1 MANSEFEQIVDD
13 FNFLDD
19 WEDKYRYVIEEG
31 KKMPALD
38 ESFKVDSNKVNGC
51 ASQVWLQFSVS
62 DTLYFDGDSD
72 AIIVKGLI
80 AVLRKLYNGTPINQ
94 IKSIS
99 ASENLKRL
107 GLDDHLSTQRSNGVK
122 AMVERIKSFGYA
134 FKRSIGYVF
143 ER

>member
-13 FNFLDD
+13 FDFLDD

-38 ESFKVDSNKVNGC
+38 ESFKVDGNKVNGC

-122 AMVERIKSFGYA
+122 AMVERIQSFG
-134 FKRSIGYVF
+134 
-143 ER
+143 

>member
-1 MANSEFEQIVDD
+1 MKNSEFEQIVED

-38 ESFKVDSNKVNGC
+38 DSLKVDSNKVNGC
-51 ASQVWLQFSVS
+51 ASQVWLNFSIS
-62 DTLYFDGDSD
+62 DTLHFEGDSD

-80 AVLRKLYNGTPINQ
+80 AILRKLYNDTPIDD
-94 IKSIS
+94 IKKIS
-99 ASENLKRL
+99 AWENLKRL

-122 AMVERIKSFGYA
+122 AMVEKIKSFG
-134 FKRSIGYVF
+134 
-143 ER
+143 

>member
-13 FNFLDD
+13 FDFLDD

-31 KKMPALD
+31 KKMPVLD
-38 ESFKVDSNKVNGC
+38 ESLKVDSNKVDGC

-80 AVLRKLYNGTPINQ
+80 AVLRKLYNGTPVNQ

-122 AMVERIKSFGYA
+122 AMVERIKSFG
-134 FKRSIGYVF
+134 
-143 ER
+143 

>member
-80 AVLRKLYNGTPINQ
+80 AVLRKLYNGTPINK

-122 AMVERIKSFGYA
+122 AMVERIQSFG
-134 FKRSIGYVF
+134 
-143 ER
+143 

>member
-13 FNFLDD
+13 FDFLDD

-38 ESFKVDSNKVNGC
+38 ESFKVDCNKVNGC

-80 AVLRKLYNGTPINQ
+80 AVLRKLYNGTPMSQ

-122 AMVERIKSFGYA
+122 AMVERIQSFG
-134 FKRSIGYVF
+134 
-143 ER
+143 

>member
-13 FNFLDD
+13 FDFLDD

-31 KKMPALD
+31 KKMPTLD
-38 ESFKVDSNKVNGC
+38 QSFKVDSNKVNGC

-122 AMVERIKSFGYA
+122 AMVERIQSFG
-134 FKRSIGYVF
+134 
-143 ER
+143 

>member
-1 MANSEFEQIVDD
+1 LKNSEFEQIVED

-38 ESFKVDSNKVNGC
+38 GSLKVDSNKVNGC
-51 ASQVWLQFSVS
+51 ASQVWLNFSIS
-62 DTLYFDGDSD
+62 DRLHFEGDSD

-80 AVLRKLYNGTPINQ
+80 AILRKLYNDTPIDE
-94 IKSIS
+94 IKNIS
-99 ASENLKRL
+99 AWENFKRL

-122 AMVERIKSFGYA
+122 AMVARIKSFG
-134 FKRSIGYVF
+134 
-143 ER
+143 

>member
-13 FNFLDD
+13 FEFLED

-38 ESFKVDSNKVNGC
+38 EALKVESNKVNGC
-51 ASQVWLQFSVS
+51 ASQVWLHFSVS

-80 AVLRKLYNGTPINQ
+80 ALLRKLYNGTPVNE
-94 IKSIS
+94 IKNIS
-99 ASENLKRL
+99 ALDSLKRL
-107 GLDDHLSTQRSNGVK
+107 GLDEHLSAQRSNGVK
-122 AMVERIKSFGYA
+122 AMVEKIN
-134 FKRSIGYVF
+134 SIS
-143 ER
+143 

>member
-13 FNFLDD
+13 FDFLDD

-38 ESFKVDSNKVNGC
+38 ESLKVDSNKVNGC

-80 AVLRKLYNGTPINQ
+80 AVLRKLYNGTPMSQ

-107 GLDDHLSTQRSNGVK
+107 GLDEHLSTQRSNGVR
-122 AMVERIKSFGYA
+122 AMVERIQSFG
-134 FKRSIGYVF
+134 
-143 ER
+143 

>member
-1 MANSEFEQIVDD
+1 MANSKFEQIVDD
-13 FNFLDD
+13 FDFLDD

-31 KKMPALD
+31 KKMPVLD

-80 AVLRKLYNGTPINQ
+80 AVLRKLYNGMPINQ

-99 ASENLKRL
+99 AAENLKRL

-122 AMVERIKSFGYA
+122 AMVEKIKSFG
-134 FKRSIGYVF
+134 
-143 ER
+143 

>member
-1 MANSEFEQIVDD
+1 MKHSEFEQIVED

-38 ESFKVDSNKVNGC
+38 DALKVDSNKVNGC
-51 ASQVWLQFSVS
+51 ASQVLLNFSIS
-62 DTLYFDGDSD
+62 DTLHFEGDSD

-80 AVLRKLYNGTPINQ
+80 AILRKLYNDTPIDD
-94 IKSIS
+94 IKNIS
-99 ASENLKRL
+99 AWENLKRL

-122 AMVERIKSFGYA
+122 AMVEKIKSFG
-134 FKRSIGYVF
+134 
-143 ER
+143 

>member
-13 FNFLDD
+13 FDFLDD

-31 KKMPALD
+31 KKMPELD

-122 AMVERIKSFGYA
+122 AMVERIQSFG
-134 FKRSIGYVF
+134 
-143 ER
+143 